1 MHRWIL
7 YGNVYQRHMNY
18 TPSWNIETKVG
29 GGLMDA
35 FKYFFVMFLFSGGFV
50 LLLWFRVLQSHL
62 RTGDHRKSVSICWM
76 KEQPIT
82 RSDGQWVNPFLSFG
96 YFVFS
101 SPFVIVC
108 SHLCCIVSTC
118 VSSPMA
124 TVCARPPL
132 LSDGLF
138 AFHLFDLKQ
147 PIKGCQFA
155 VSFSCTC
162 STVNELNY
170 WISQLHGITSRH
182 LGKVEKTCWS

>member
-29 GGLMDA
+29 GGLMHA
-35 FKYFFVMFLFSGGFV
+35 FKYYFFFIMFLFSVGFV

-62 RTGDHRKSVSICWM
+62 CTGDHRKSVSICWT

-124 TVCARPPL
+124 TVCAPPPL
-132 LSDGLF
+132 LSDDLF
-138 AFHLFDLKQ
+138 AIHLFDLKQ
-147 PIKGCQFA
+147 VPVCCVIF
-155 VSFSCTC
+155 
-162 STVNELNY
+162 
-170 WISQLHGITSRH
+170 LH
-182 LGKVEKTCWS
+182 LFNC

>member
-29 GGLMDA
+29 GGLMHA
-35 FKYFFVMFLFSGGFV
+35 FKYFFFLSCSCFLLVLFCFFDSGFYSLTYAQVTTGS
-50 LLLWFRVLQSHL
+50 QSPSA
-62 RTGDHRKSVSICWM
+62 GRKNS
-76 KEQPIT
+76 

-124 TVCARPPL
+124 TVCAPPPL
-132 LSDGLF
+132 LSDDLF
-138 AFHLFDLKQ
+138 AIHLFDLKQ
-147 PIKGCQFA
+147 VPVCCVIF
-155 VSFSCTC
+155 
-162 STVNELNY
+162 
-170 WISQLHGITSRH
+170 LH
-182 LGKVEKTCWS
+182 LFNC